1 MRQMQNPAMQD
12 IKTLQGADMK
22 LAIVLFSALFAITA
36 THSFGQEKPHGE
48 NKTVNVEKKEMTE
61 GEIKKIDKESGKV
74 TIKHGEI
81 KNLDMPPMTMVFRMK
96 DAAMLDKVK
105 AGDKINF
112 SAEKL
117 NGNYTVTEVEI
128 AK

>member
-1 MRQMQNPAMQD
+1 
-12 IKTLQGADMK
+12 MK
-22 LAIVLFSALFAITA
+22 LVIVLFSVLFAIVPI
-36 THSFGQEKPHGE
+36 HSFGQERPHD
-48 NKTVNVEKKEMTE
+48 EKKIVDVDKKVMTE

-96 DAAMLDKVK
+96 DAAMLDKMK

-117 NGNYTVTEVEI
+117 NGNYTMTEVEI